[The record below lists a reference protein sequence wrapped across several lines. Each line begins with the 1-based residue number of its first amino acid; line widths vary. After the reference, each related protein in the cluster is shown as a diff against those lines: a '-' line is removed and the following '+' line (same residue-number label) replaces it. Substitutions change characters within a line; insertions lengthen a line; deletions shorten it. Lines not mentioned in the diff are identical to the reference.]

1 MAEDKKKKATKKT
14 VAKKAT
20 DNEQAQ
26 QQGPGFGIEK
36 LFLKDVSVEIP
47 NSPEIFTNRE
57 APQISVELNNAAK
70 PLSDGYYEVS
80 LQITV
85 TSKQSE
91 ETAFLVEVTQ
101 SGIFKIL
108 NVPEDGMEMV
118 LAITCPNI
126 LFPYAREAISD
137 LVTKAGFSPVVLNPI
152 NFETMYMQQKEKAA
166 GTAKKAN

>member
-1 MAEDKKKKATKKT
+1 MAEDKKTKKKTATKIDASETK
-14 VAKKAT
+14 
-20 DNEQAQ
+20 N
-26 QQGPGFGIEK
+26 QGPGFGIEK
-36 LFLKDVSVEIP
+36 LFLIDVSVEIP